1 MKDINP
7 HSEEIFPNALIET
20 GFEEIRRRAPWPAE
34 AGEKAAADDEAKM
47 TEEHA
52 KSDASTMPRD
62 VEADGGA
69 DAVKAAAARPE
80 TVRFQGMRMG
90 YFCVD
95 GDSGGERVVLN
106 RIVSLKEDTGKD

>member
-1 MKDINP
+1 M
-7 HSEEIFPNALIET
+7 IET

-34 AGEKAAADDEAKM
+34 AGEKGNE
-47 TEEHA
+47 
-52 KSDASTMPRD
+52 S
-62 VEADGGA
+62 GGA
-69 DAVKAAAARPE
+69 VAGPE

-95 GDSGGERVVLN
+95 RDSSVGMEGVVLN